1 MTTGENRTEVRAV
14 ERRIDVRDE
23 ADSLG
28 ELFSRL
34 TADLSKLVRD
44 EVELAKVELTG
55 TVQEMR
61 TAGMSIGA
69 AGLFGVMAFLLLSFA
84 AAWGLAEVVPE
95 GVAFLIVG
103 AVYGAVALALAAI
116 GRQRLKAVKPVPE
129 QTVETLKEDVAWAKQ
144 QVS

>member
-1 MTTGENRTEVRAV
+1 MD
-14 ERRIDVRDE
+14 RRIDVRDD

-28 ELFSRL
+28 TLFSRL

-44 EVELAKVELTG
+44 EVELAKVELNQTMQG
-55 TVQEMR
+55 VR

-69 AGLFGVMAFLLLSFA
+69 AGLLGLMSFLLLSFA
-84 AAWGLAEVVPE
+84 AAWGLATVVPE

-103 AVYGAVALALAAI
+103 GVYGAIAVALAAI
-116 GRQRLKAVKPVPE
+116 GRQRLKAVNPVPE

-144 QVS
+144 RMS

>member
-1 MTTGENRTEVRAV
+1 MEHQ
-14 ERRIDVRDE
+14 IDVRE
-23 ADSLG
+23 ENASLG

-44 EVELAKVELTG
+44 EVELAKVEIEQA
-55 TVQEMR
+55 VEAAR
-61 TAGMSIGA
+61 TAGISIGA
-69 AGLFGVMAFLLLSFA
+69 AGLLGIMAFVMLSFA

-103 AVYGAVALALAAI
+103 AAYGLVALALLAL
-116 GRQRLKAVKPVPE
+116 GRQRLKMVKPVPE

-144 QVS
+144 QMS